1 MARSFLCALSSNA
14 PLTHT
19 HLSPHS
25 LQRARRSA
33 IVMLESNLGMAALEQ
48 LLGGDGSGGGSD
60 GSSDNSADD
69 RSGRSSRS
77 SASLRQRGVSPEAAE
92 RALKEVIFSHWQRGA
107 CEGFEDTLK
116 FTALVDFYLPYF
128 PLERAHVIE
137 LTQRA
142 LQARAPALARDKG
155 LRLEWG
161 RGVVD
166 FLASKV
172 EFAGDYPLEGAKG
185 VETAVVRHVARLLR
199 HAPARGDSGSGSSS
213 SSGSGSST
221 EHPAAALVLSVSED
235 GRELVATVVDDDG
248 AGGGG
253 AAAAPAA

>member
-1 MARSFLCALSSNA
+1 
-14 PLTHT
+14 
-19 HLSPHS
+19 
-25 LQRARRSA
+25 
-33 IVMLESNLGMAALEQ
+33 MLESNLGMAALEQ
-48 LLGGDGSGGGSD
+48 LLGGDGNDGRDDSTD
-60 GSSDNSADD
+60 GSG
-69 RSGRSSRS
+69 SGSSRGS
-77 SASLRQRGVSPEAAE
+77 EITKQSSSGSASPRQRGVSPEAAE

-128 PLERAHVIE
+128 PLERAHVTE

-142 LQARAPALARDKG
+142 LHARAPALARDKG

-161 RGVVD
+161 RGVVE

-199 HAPARGDSGSGSSS
+199 HAPARGGSGSGSSSS

-221 EHPAAALVLSVSED
+221 EHPAAALVLSMSED
-235 GRELVATVVDDDG
+235 GRELTATIMDDDG